1 MVCLIHGRL
10 QGELYLLNIVD
21 TLRLFYS
28 FTVNIL
34 GHKVML
40 SYGVRRDKC
49 QPHLEGFAIKH
60 NPPYSGSNNR
70 KTPYKCRSSSV
81 RYGAGRG
88 GFSLCDP
95 AVTPARGQL
104 FAVPPR
110 PV

>member
-1 MVCLIHGRL
+1 MAGTQSENMLI
-10 QGELYLLNIVD
+10 LLPK
-21 TLRLFYS
+21 S
-28 FTVNIL
+28 
-34 GHKVML
+34 KPMSL
-40 SYGVRRDKC
+40 S
-49 QPHLEGFAIKH
+49 A
-60 NPPYSGSNNR
+60 
-70 KTPYKCRSSSV
+70 SV

>member
-1 MVCLIHGRL
+1 VGENNLGRRVL
-10 QGELYLLNIVD
+10 KEVWGINWGREVIIKIVRGS
-21 TLRLFYS
+21 LRLRY
-28 FTVNIL
+28 VCERWRR
-34 GHKVML
+34 
-40 SYGVRRDKC
+40 GVR
-49 QPHLEGFAIKH
+49 IIM
-60 NPPYSGSNNR
+60 R
-70 KTPYKCRSSSV
+70 KPNKLDYGLLSSYRVINSV

>member
-1 MVCLIHGRL
+1 M
-10 QGELYLLNIVD
+10 
-21 TLRLFYS
+21 
-28 FTVNIL
+28 IL
-34 GHKVML
+34 GTPLML
-40 SYGVRRDKC
+40 SRG
-49 QPHLEGFAIKH
+49 PL
-60 NPPYSGSNNR
+60 
-70 KTPYKCRSSSV
+70 SV